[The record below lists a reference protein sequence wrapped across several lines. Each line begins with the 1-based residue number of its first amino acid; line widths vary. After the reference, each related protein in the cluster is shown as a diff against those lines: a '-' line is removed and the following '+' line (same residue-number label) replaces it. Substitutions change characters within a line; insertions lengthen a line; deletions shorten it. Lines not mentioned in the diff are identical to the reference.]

1 MGAQWALY
9 ADHRAQWIL
18 NGNNDKRVSAGVVNA
33 TLEEI
38 KVTLVEKEYKK

>member
-9 ADHRAQWIL
+9 ADHRVQCIL
-18 NGNNDKRVSAGVVNA
+18 NGNNDKRVSAGVANV

-38 KVTLVEKEYKK
+38 KVTLVENGYNK